1 MKKILLGSAVA
12 LATLSL
18 QSCLTDDKEL
28 FDDSAAN
35 RIEAV
40 VEADQQ
46 LLESATNGWQLHYYT
61 GKEYTGGGYTMFVKF
76 KDGKAYA
83 SSDIAPADS
92 VATSSYAVI
101 KDKGPVITFNTHNGI
116 MHFLA
121 QPYQSDVDG
130 EQGDYEFVIMR
141 TTNDSIFVQGKK
153 WGNEMV
159 FTRLADNVNWEDQ
172 INKMHDVFYSMKWG
186 YTVEGAENEHVTFDP
201 SARRMYV
208 GDNDDAGVP
217 FYVTTDGIAFR
228 EAVKIN
234 GKELK
239 ELHFDAATKKLIS
252 TEAALNMNAYVP
264 EGYHDIDDF
273 VQSWKLKFYDT
284 ESKKYTTTSL
294 KIQGVSDLINQK
306 SLTSLHCTLASSF
319 STNYSYSFFAQYSP
333 VTGVATIPAQ
343 YLMDPTETFP
353 MLLMLG
359 VNSSSGSI
367 AYTDWQIA
375 QDPETKKWQFVDP
388 TGKTDSIVLLGVTNQ
403 GAPLY
408 VKSDKTYTEDPD
420 DPDIQQIAVLDIF
433 YTVSTLTSN

>member
-28 FDDSAAN
+28 FDESAAN

-121 QPYQSDVDG
+121 QPYQNDVDG

-159 FTRLADNVNWEDQ
+159 FTRLADDVNWEDQ
-172 INKMHDVFYSMKWG
+172 INQMHNVFYSMKWG
-186 YTVEGAENEHVTFDP
+186 YTVEGAENEQVTFDP

-217 FYVTTDGIAFR
+217 FYVTPDGIAFR

-234 GKELK
+234 GKEITS
-239 ELHFDAATKKLIS
+239 LHFDAATKKLSS

-273 VQSWKLKFYDT
+273 VQSWKLKFYDS
-284 ESKKYTTTSL
+284 ENKKYTTTSL
-294 KIQGVSDLINQK
+294 NIQGVSDLIKQK

-319 STNYSYSFFAQYSP
+319 STDYAYSFFAQYSP

-343 YLMDPTETFP
+343 YVMDPTETFP

-359 VNSSSGSI
+359 VNSSSSLI

-375 QDPETKKWQFVDP
+375 QDPETKKWQLVDP
-388 TGKTDSIVLLGVTNQ
+388 KGEADSIVLLGVTNQ

-420 DPDIQQIAVLDIF
+420 DPDITQIAVLDIF
-433 YTVSTLTSN
+433 WNVSSLTSN

>member
-28 FDDSAAN
+28 FDESAAN

-40 VEADQQ
+40 VTADKQ

-92 VATSSYAVI
+92 VATSSYDVI

-159 FTRLADNVNWEDQ
+159 FTRVADDVNWEDQ
-172 INKMHDVFYSMKWG
+172 INKMHNVFYSMKWL
-186 YTVEGAENEHVTFDP
+186 YTVDGAENEQVSFDP

-208 GDNDDAGVP
+208 GNNDDAGVP

-234 GKELK
+234 GKELTS
-239 ELHFDAATKKLIS
+239 LHYDATTKMLSS
-252 TEAALNMNAYVP
+252 TEAALNMTAHFP

-273 VQSWKLKFYDT
+273 IQAWKLKFYDSQ
-284 ESKKYTTTSL
+284 SKKYV
-294 KIQGVSDLINQK
+294 KADFNIQGVSTLINQK
-306 SLTSLHCTLASSF
+306 SLTDLHCVLSLGNNIDF
-319 STNYSYSFFAQYSP
+319 SMFASYSP
-333 VTGVATIPAQ
+333 ITGTATIPQQ
-343 YLMDPTETFP
+343 YMADPTGNFP
-353 MLLMLG
+353 MLMMLG
-359 VNSSSGSI
+359 ANSVAGNI
-367 AYTDWQIA
+367 YFNDWEIA
-375 QDPETKKWQFVDP
+375 QDATSKKWMLRDP
-388 TGKTDSIVLLGVTNQ
+388 KGNADSIVLLGVSNQ

-408 VKSDKTYTEDPD
+408 EKKDGSYTDDGD
-420 DPDIQQIAVLDIF
+420 DPDIKGLAVLYIF
-433 YTVSTLTSN
+433 FEVSTLTSN

>member
-28 FDDSAAN
+28 FDESAAN

-40 VEADQQ
+40 VAADKQ

-61 GKEYTGGGYTMFVKF
+61 GKQYTGGGYTMFVKF

-92 VATSSYAVI
+92 VATSSYDVI
-101 KDKGPVITFNTHNGI
+101 KDKGPVITFNTQNGI

-121 QPYQSDVDG
+121 QPYQNDVDG

-159 FTRLADNVNWEDQ
+159 FTRVADDVNWEDQ
-172 INKMHDVFYSMKWG
+172 INKMHKVFYSMNWL
-186 YTVEGAENEHVTFDP
+186 YTVDGAENEQVTFDP

-234 GKELK
+234 GKELTS
-239 ELHFDAATKKLIS
+239 LHYDATTKKLSS
-252 TEAALNMNAYVP
+252 TEAALNMTAHFP

-273 VQSWKLKFYDT
+273 IQAWKLKFYDSQ
-284 ESKKYTTTSL
+284 SKKYV
-294 KIQGVSDLINQK
+294 KADFNIQGVSTLIKQK
-306 SLTSLHCTLASSF
+306 SLTDLYCVLSLGNNIDF
-319 STNYSYSFFAQYSP
+319 PMFATYSP
-333 VTGVATIPAQ
+333 ITGTATIPMQ
-343 YLMDPTETFP
+343 YMKDPTGTFP
-353 MLLMLG
+353 MLMMLG
-359 VNSSSGSI
+359 VNSVEGNVFFN
-367 AYTDWQIA
+367 DWEIA
-375 QDPETKKWQFVDP
+375 QDATTKKWMLRDP
-388 TGKTDSIVLLGVTNQ
+388 KGQADSILLLGASNQ
-403 GAPLY
+403 GSPLY
-408 VKSDKTYTEDPD
+408 SKSDGSYTDNPD
-420 DPDIQQIAVLDIF
+420 DPDIQSLAVLYIF
-433 YTVSTLTSN
+433 FEVSTLTSN

>member
-28 FDDSAAN
+28 FDESAAN

-40 VEADQQ
+40 VTADKQ

-92 VATSSYAVI
+92 VATSSYDVI

-159 FTRLADNVNWEDQ
+159 FTRVADDVNWEDQ
-172 INKMHDVFYSMKWG
+172 INKMHNVFYSMKWL
-186 YTVEGAENEHVTFDP
+186 YTVDGAENEQVSFDP

-208 GDNDDAGVP
+208 GNNDDAGVP

-234 GKELK
+234 GKELTS
-239 ELHFDAATKKLIS
+239 LHYDATTKMLSS
-252 TEAALNMNAYVP
+252 TEAALNMTAHFP

-273 VQSWKLKFYDT
+273 IQAWKLKFYDSQ
-284 ESKKYTTTSL
+284 SKKYV
-294 KIQGVSDLINQK
+294 KADFNIQGVSTLIKQK
-306 SLTSLHCTLASSF
+306 SLTDLYCVLSLGNNIDF
-319 STNYSYSFFAQYSP
+319 PMFATYSP
-333 VTGVATIPAQ
+333 ITGTAALPMQ
-343 YLMDPTETFP
+343 FMQDPTDTFP
-353 MLLMLG
+353 MLMMVG
-359 VNSSSGSI
+359 VNSSAGNISLN
-367 AYTDWQIA
+367 DWEIA
-375 QDPETKKWQFVDP
+375 QDATTKKWMLRDP
-388 TGKTDSIVLLGVTNQ
+388 SGKTDSIALLGVTDQ
-403 GAPLY
+403 GSPLY
-408 VKSDKTYTEDPD
+408 VKSDGSYTDNAD
-420 DPDIQQIAVLDIF
+420 DPDIETLAALYIF
-433 YTVSTLTSN
+433 FDVSTLTSN

>member
-28 FDDSAAN
+28 FDESAAN

-40 VEADQQ
+40 VATDKQ

-61 GKEYTGGGYTMFVKF
+61 GKQYTGGGYTMFVKF

-92 VATSSYAVI
+92 VATSSYDVI
-101 KDKGPVITFNTHNGI
+101 KDKGPVLTFNTQNGI

-121 QPYQSDVDG
+121 QPYQNDVDG

-159 FTRLADNVNWEDQ
+159 FTRVADDVNWEDQ
-172 INKMHDVFYSMKWG
+172 INKMHKVFYSMNWL
-186 YTVEGAENEHVTFDP
+186 YTVDGAENEQVTFDP

-234 GKELK
+234 SKELTS
-239 ELHFDAATKKLIS
+239 LHYDATTKKLSS
-252 TEAALNMNAYVP
+252 TEAALNMTAHFP

-273 VQSWKLKFYDT
+273 IQAWKLKFYDSQ
-284 ESKKYTTTSL
+284 SKKYV
-294 KIQGVSDLINQK
+294 KADFNIQGVSTLIKQK
-306 SLTSLHCTLASSF
+306 SLTDLYCVLSLGNNIDF
-319 STNYSYSFFAQYSP
+319 PMFATYSP
-333 VTGVATIPAQ
+333 ITGTATIPMQ
-343 YLMDPTETFP
+343 YMKDPTGTFP
-353 MLLMLG
+353 MLMMLG
-359 VNSSSGSI
+359 VNSVEGNVFFN
-367 AYTDWQIA
+367 DWEIA
-375 QDPETKKWQFVDP
+375 QDATTKKWMLRDP
-388 TGKTDSIVLLGVTNQ
+388 KGQADSILLLGASNQ
-403 GAPLY
+403 GSPLY
-408 VKSDKTYTEDPD
+408 SKSDGSYTDNPD
-420 DPDIQQIAVLDIF
+420 DPDIQSLAVLYIF
-433 YTVSTLTSN
+433 FEVSTLTSN

>member
-28 FDDSAAN
+28 FDESAAN

-40 VEADQQ
+40 VTADKQ

-61 GKEYTGGGYTMFVKF
+61 GKQYTGGGYTMFVKF

-92 VATSSYAVI
+92 VATSSYDVI
-101 KDKGPVITFNTHNGI
+101 KDKGPVITFNTENGI

-121 QPYQSDVDG
+121 QPYQNDVDG

-141 TTNDSIFVQGKK
+141 TTTDSIFVQGKK

-159 FTRLADNVNWEDQ
+159 FTRVADDVNWEDQ
-172 INKMHDVFYSMKWG
+172 INKMHKVFYSMKWL
-186 YTVEGAENEHVTFDP
+186 YTVDGAENEQVSFDP

-234 GKELK
+234 GKELTS
-239 ELHFDAATKKLIS
+239 LHYDATTKMLSS
-252 TEAALNMNAYVP
+252 TEAALNMTAHFP

-273 VQSWKLKFYDT
+273 IQAWKLKFYDSQ
-284 ESKKYTTTSL
+284 SKKYV
-294 KIQGVSDLINQK
+294 KADFNIQGVSTLIKQK
-306 SLTSLHCTLASSF
+306 SLTDLYCVLSLGNNIDF
-319 STNYSYSFFAQYSP
+319 PMFATYSP
-333 VTGVATIPAQ
+333 ITGTAALPMQ
-343 YLMDPTETFP
+343 FMQDPTDTFP
-353 MLLMLG
+353 MLMMVG
-359 VNSSSGSI
+359 VNSSAGNISLN
-367 AYTDWQIA
+367 DWEIA
-375 QDPETKKWQFVDP
+375 QDATTKKWMLRDP
-388 TGKTDSIVLLGVTNQ
+388 SGKTDSIALLGVTDQ
-403 GAPLY
+403 GSPLY
-408 VKSDKTYTEDPD
+408 VKSDGSYTDNAD
-420 DPDIQQIAVLDIF
+420 DPDIETLAALYIF
-433 YTVSTLTSN
+433 FDVSTLTSN